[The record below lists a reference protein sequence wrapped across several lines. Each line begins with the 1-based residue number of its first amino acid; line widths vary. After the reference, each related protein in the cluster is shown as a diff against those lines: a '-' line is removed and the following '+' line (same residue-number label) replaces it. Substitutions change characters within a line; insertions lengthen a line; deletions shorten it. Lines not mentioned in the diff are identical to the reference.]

1 MVQVQL
7 VFRQESVSENE
18 FTNENYEAYSKL
30 PT

>member
-7 VFRQESVSENE
+7 VFRQESVLENE

-30 PT
+30 ST